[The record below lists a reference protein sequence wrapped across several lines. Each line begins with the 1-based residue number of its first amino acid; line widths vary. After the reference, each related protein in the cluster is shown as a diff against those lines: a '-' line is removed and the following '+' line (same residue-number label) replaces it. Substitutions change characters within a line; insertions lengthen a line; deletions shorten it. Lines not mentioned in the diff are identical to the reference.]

1 MLLGKKDKMSLNIIK
16 LAVGIRDI
24 NHLKKVQETRHKTSE
39 LMIDGIKQLF
49 HMTRNTPKRS
59 NEILK
64 GGSIFWVIRGVVQ
77 IRQPIIGIKKMK
89 NELGKPVCAIIL
101 EQNLIRTIP
110 KIVRAFQGWR
120 YLSSKES
127 PTDLQDK
134 SSSNSSLPAEMV
146 KELKVLGLL

>member
-1 MLLGKKDKMSLNIIK
+1 
-16 LAVGIRDI
+16 
-24 NHLKKVQETRHKTSE
+24 
-39 LMIDGIKQLF
+39 
-49 HMTRNTPKRS
+49 
-59 NEILK
+59 
-64 GGSIFWVIRGVVQ
+64 
-77 IRQPIIGIKKMK
+77 MK

-146 KELKVLGLL
+146 KELIVLGLL